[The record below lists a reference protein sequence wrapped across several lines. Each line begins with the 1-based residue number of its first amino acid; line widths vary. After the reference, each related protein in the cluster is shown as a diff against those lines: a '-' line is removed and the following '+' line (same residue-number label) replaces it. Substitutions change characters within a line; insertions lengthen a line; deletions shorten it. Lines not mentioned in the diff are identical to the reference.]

1 MAAKYYAV
9 RKGRNTGIY
18 RTWDECKSQVFQY
31 AGAEYKS
38 FTTEQEA
45 LEYIGRLKNND
56 VQSESYAYV
65 DGSFNIV
72 TGVYGY
78 GGFLVY
84 NNEKYIITGSGSDSE
99 MALMRNVAGEILGS
113 MAAVEKAIELGVK
126 SVDIYFDYMKLKFI
140 DVDINKLKTFNPDTI
155 GFIKVMGTN
164 INYPFVQTLDNDYY
178 LNRSYD
184 KTYNN
189 AGWIFLDY
197 RNNEFNDKNTIIYG
211 HGRINGTMF
220 GSLKDTLKS
229 SWQNNKDNYIIKIS
243 TEKENSIWQIFSVYK
258 IATTSDYLQTSFS
271 DNEFESF
278 INLIKG
284 RSSYNF
290 ETNVT
295 NEDKVLTLSTCYN
308 DNDKMVV
315 HAKLIKY
322 VQK

>member
-1 MAAKYYAV
+1 MLYLNHMENVVIKK
-9 RKGRNTGIY
+9 RKKLN
-18 RTWDECKSQVFQY
+18 V
-31 AGAEYKS
+31 
-38 FTTEQEA
+38 
-45 LEYIGRLKNND
+45 KNLCLLI
-56 VQSESYAYV
+56 
-65 DGSFNIV
+65 F
-72 TGVYGY
+72 
-78 GGFLVY
+78 FLVMLIVFLFSLIKVIMWIIDNNNTNDIIKKVANTY
-84 NNEKYIITGSGSDSE
+84 EINEKSYDNEVIINE
-99 MALMRNVAGEILGS
+99 N
-113 MAAVEKAIELGVK
+113 EK
-126 SVDIYFDYMKLKFI
+126 DIYFDYMKLKFI

-258 IATTSDYLQTSFS
+258 IATTSDYLQTTFS

-278 INLIKG
+278 ISLIKG

>member
-1 MAAKYYAV
+1 MVYLNHMENVVIKK
-9 RKGRNTGIY
+9 RKKLN
-18 RTWDECKSQVFQY
+18 V
-31 AGAEYKS
+31 
-38 FTTEQEA
+38 
-45 LEYIGRLKNND
+45 KNLCLLI
-56 VQSESYAYV
+56 
-65 DGSFNIV
+65 F
-72 TGVYGY
+72 
-78 GGFLVY
+78 FLVMLIVFLFSLIKVIMWIIDNSNTNDIIKKVANTY
-84 NNEKYIITGSGSDSE
+84 EISEKNYDNEVIINENEK
-99 MALMRNVAGEILGS
+99 
-113 MAAVEKAIELGVK
+113 
-126 SVDIYFDYMKLKFI
+126 DIYFDYMNLKFI

-164 INYPFVQTLDNDYY
+164 INYPFVQSTDNDYY

-258 IATTSDYLQTSFS
+258 IATTSDYLQTTFS

-278 INLIKG
+278 ISLIKG

>member
-1 MAAKYYAV
+1 MVYLNHMENVVIKK
-9 RKGRNTGIY
+9 RKKLN
-18 RTWDECKSQVFQY
+18 V
-31 AGAEYKS
+31 
-38 FTTEQEA
+38 
-45 LEYIGRLKNND
+45 KNLCLLI
-56 VQSESYAYV
+56 
-65 DGSFNIV
+65 F
-72 TGVYGY
+72 
-78 GGFLVY
+78 FLVMLIVFLFSLIKVIMWIIDNNNTNDIIKKVANTY
-84 NNEKYIITGSGSDSE
+84 EINEKSYDNEVIINE
-99 MALMRNVAGEILGS
+99 N
-113 MAAVEKAIELGVK
+113 EK
-126 SVDIYFDYMKLKFI
+126 DIYFDYMKLKFI

-164 INYPFVQTLDNDYY
+164 INYPFVQTIDNDYY

-229 SWQNNKDNYIIKIS
+229 SWQSNKDNYIIKIS

-258 IATTSDYLQTSFS
+258 IATTSDYLQTTFS

>member
-1 MAAKYYAV
+1 MVYLNHMENVVIKK
-9 RKGRNTGIY
+9 RKKLN
-18 RTWDECKSQVFQY
+18 V
-31 AGAEYKS
+31 
-38 FTTEQEA
+38 
-45 LEYIGRLKNND
+45 KNLCLLI
-56 VQSESYAYV
+56 
-65 DGSFNIV
+65 F
-72 TGVYGY
+72 
-78 GGFLVY
+78 FLVMLIVFLFSLIKVIMWIIDNNNTNDIIKKVADTY
-84 NNEKYIITGSGSDSE
+84 EINEKSYDNEVIINE
-99 MALMRNVAGEILGS
+99 N
-113 MAAVEKAIELGVK
+113 EK
-126 SVDIYFDYMKLKFI
+126 DIYFDYMKLKFI

-258 IATTSDYLQTSFS
+258 IATTSDYLETSFS

-290 ETNVT
+290 ETNIT

>member
-1 MAAKYYAV
+1 MLYLNHMENVVIKK
-9 RKGRNTGIY
+9 RKKLNIKNLCLLIFFLIMLIIFLFSLIKVILWLIDNNNT
-18 RTWDECKSQVFQY
+18 
-31 AGAEYKS
+31 
-38 FTTEQEA
+38 
-45 LEYIGRLKNND
+45 ND
-56 VQSESYAYV
+56 IIKKVANTYE
-65 DGSFNIV
+65 I
-72 TGVYGY
+72 
-78 GGFLVY
+78 
-84 NNEKYIITGSGSDSE
+84 NEKSYDNEIIMNE
-99 MALMRNVAGEILGS
+99 N
-113 MAAVEKAIELGVK
+113 EK
-126 SVDIYFDYMKLKFI
+126 DIYFDYMKLKFI
-140 DVDINKLKTFNPDTI
+140 DVDINKLKTFNQDTI

-164 INYPFVQTLDNDYY
+164 INYPFVQTIDNDYY
-178 LNRSYD
+178 LNKSYD
-184 KTYNN
+184 KTYNS

-258 IATTSDYLQTSFS
+258 IATTSDYLQTTFS

>member
-1 MAAKYYAV
+1 MLYLNHMENVVIKK
-9 RKGRNTGIY
+9 RKKLNIKNLCLLIFFLIMLIIFLFSLIKVILWVIDNNNT
-18 RTWDECKSQVFQY
+18 
-31 AGAEYKS
+31 
-38 FTTEQEA
+38 
-45 LEYIGRLKNND
+45 ND
-56 VQSESYAYV
+56 IIKKVANTYE
-65 DGSFNIV
+65 I
-72 TGVYGY
+72 
-78 GGFLVY
+78 
-84 NNEKYIITGSGSDSE
+84 NEKSYDNEIIMNE
-99 MALMRNVAGEILGS
+99 N
-113 MAAVEKAIELGVK
+113 EK
-126 SVDIYFDYMKLKFI
+126 DIYFDYMKLKFI
-140 DVDINKLKTFNPDTI
+140 DVDINKLKTFNQDTI

-164 INYPFVQTLDNDYY
+164 INYPFVQTIDNDYY
-178 LNRSYD
+178 LNKSYD
-184 KTYNN
+184 KTYNS

-258 IATTSDYLQTSFS
+258 IATTSDYLQTTFS

>member
-1 MAAKYYAV
+1 MVYLNHMENVVIKK
-9 RKGRNTGIY
+9 RKKLN
-18 RTWDECKSQVFQY
+18 V
-31 AGAEYKS
+31 
-38 FTTEQEA
+38 
-45 LEYIGRLKNND
+45 KNLCLLI
-56 VQSESYAYV
+56 
-65 DGSFNIV
+65 F
-72 TGVYGY
+72 
-78 GGFLVY
+78 FLVMLIVFLFSLIKVIMWIIDNNNTNDIIKKVADTY
-84 NNEKYIITGSGSDSE
+84 EINEKSYDNEVIINE
-99 MALMRNVAGEILGS
+99 N
-113 MAAVEKAIELGVK
+113 EK
-126 SVDIYFDYMKLKFI
+126 DIYFDYMKLKFI

-258 IATTSDYLQTSFS
+258 IATTSDYLETFFS

>member
-1 MAAKYYAV
+1 MLYLNHMENVVIKK
-9 RKGRNTGIY
+9 RKKLN
-18 RTWDECKSQVFQY
+18 V
-31 AGAEYKS
+31 
-38 FTTEQEA
+38 
-45 LEYIGRLKNND
+45 KNLCLLI
-56 VQSESYAYV
+56 
-65 DGSFNIV
+65 F
-72 TGVYGY
+72 
-78 GGFLVY
+78 FLVMLIVFLFSLIKVIMWIIDNNNTNDIIKKVADTY
-84 NNEKYIITGSGSDSE
+84 EISEKSYDNEVIINKNEK
-99 MALMRNVAGEILGS
+99 
-113 MAAVEKAIELGVK
+113 
-126 SVDIYFDYMKLKFI
+126 DIYFDYMKLKFI
-140 DVDINKLKTFNPDTI
+140 DVDINKFKTFNPDTI

-164 INYPFVQTLDNDYY
+164 INYPFVQTKDNDYY

-229 SWQNNKDNYIIKIS
+229 SWQSNKDNYIIKIS
-243 TEKENSIWQIFSVYK
+243 TEKENSIWQIFSIYK
-258 IATTSDYLQTSFS
+258 IATTSDYLQTTFS

>member
-1 MAAKYYAV
+1 MLYLNHMENVVIKK
-9 RKGRNTGIY
+9 RKKLN
-18 RTWDECKSQVFQY
+18 V
-31 AGAEYKS
+31 
-38 FTTEQEA
+38 
-45 LEYIGRLKNND
+45 KNLCLLI
-56 VQSESYAYV
+56 
-65 DGSFNIV
+65 F
-72 TGVYGY
+72 
-78 GGFLVY
+78 FLVMLIVFLFSLIKVIMWIIDNNNTNDIIKKVADTY
-84 NNEKYIITGSGSDSE
+84 EINEKIYDNEVIINE
-99 MALMRNVAGEILGS
+99 N
-113 MAAVEKAIELGVK
+113 EK
-126 SVDIYFDYMKLKFI
+126 DIYFDYMKLKFI

-258 IATTSDYLQTSFS
+258 IATTSDYLQTTFS

-278 INLIKG
+278 ISLIKE

>member
-1 MAAKYYAV
+1 MWLIDNN
-9 RKGRNTGIY
+9 NTNDII
-18 RTWDECKSQVFQY
+18 KKV
-31 AGAEYKS
+31 AETY
-38 FTTEQEA
+38 E
-45 LEYIGRLKNND
+45 I
-56 VQSESYAYV
+56 
-65 DGSFNIV
+65 
-72 TGVYGY
+72 
-78 GGFLVY
+78 
-84 NNEKYIITGSGSDSE
+84 NEKSYDNEIIINED
-99 MALMRNVAGEILGS
+99 
-113 MAAVEKAIELGVK
+113 EK
-126 SVDIYFDYMKLKFI
+126 DIYFDYMNLKFI

-164 INYPFVQTLDNDYY
+164 INYPFVQSTDNDYY
-178 LNRSYD
+178 LNRSFD

-197 RNNEFNDKNTIIYG
+197 RNNELNDKNTIIYG

-229 SWQNNKDNYIIKIS
+229 SWQSNKDNYIIKIS

-258 IATTSDYLQTSFS
+258 IATTSDYLKTSFS

-278 INLIKG
+278 INLIKE

-290 ETNVT
+290 ETDVT

>member
-1 MAAKYYAV
+1 MVYLNHMENVVIKK
-9 RKGRNTGIY
+9 RKKLN
-18 RTWDECKSQVFQY
+18 V
-31 AGAEYKS
+31 
-38 FTTEQEA
+38 
-45 LEYIGRLKNND
+45 KNLCLLI
-56 VQSESYAYV
+56 
-65 DGSFNIV
+65 F
-72 TGVYGY
+72 
-78 GGFLVY
+78 FLVMLIVFLFSLIKVIMWIIDNNNTNDIIKKVANTY
-84 NNEKYIITGSGSDSE
+84 EINEKSYDNEVIINE
-99 MALMRNVAGEILGS
+99 N
-113 MAAVEKAIELGVK
+113 EK
-126 SVDIYFDYMKLKFI
+126 DIYFDYMKLKFI

-164 INYPFVQTLDNDYY
+164 INYPFVQSTDNDYY

-258 IATTSDYLQTSFS
+258 IATTSDYLQTTFS

-278 INLIKG
+278 ISLIKG

>member
-1 MAAKYYAV
+1 MVYLNHMENVVIKK
-9 RKGRNTGIY
+9 RKKLN
-18 RTWDECKSQVFQY
+18 V
-31 AGAEYKS
+31 
-38 FTTEQEA
+38 
-45 LEYIGRLKNND
+45 KNLCLLI
-56 VQSESYAYV
+56 
-65 DGSFNIV
+65 F
-72 TGVYGY
+72 
-78 GGFLVY
+78 FLVMLIVFLFSLIKVIMWIIDNNNTNDIIKKVANTY
-84 NNEKYIITGSGSDSE
+84 EINEKSYDNEVII
-99 MALMRNVAGEILGS
+99 NKN
-113 MAAVEKAIELGVK
+113 EK
-126 SVDIYFDYMKLKFI
+126 DIYFDYMKLKFI

-164 INYPFVQTLDNDYY
+164 INYPFVQTIDNDYY

-258 IATTSDYLQTSFS
+258 IATTSDYLQTTFS

-278 INLIKG
+278 ISLIKG

>member
-1 MAAKYYAV
+1 MVYLNHMENVVIKK
-9 RKGRNTGIY
+9 RKKLN
-18 RTWDECKSQVFQY
+18 V
-31 AGAEYKS
+31 
-38 FTTEQEA
+38 
-45 LEYIGRLKNND
+45 KNLCLLI
-56 VQSESYAYV
+56 
-65 DGSFNIV
+65 F
-72 TGVYGY
+72 
-78 GGFLVY
+78 FLVMLIVFLFSLIKVIMWIIDNSNTNDIIKKVANTY
-84 NNEKYIITGSGSDSE
+84 EISEKSYDNEVIINENEK
-99 MALMRNVAGEILGS
+99 
-113 MAAVEKAIELGVK
+113 
-126 SVDIYFDYMKLKFI
+126 DIYFDYMNLKFI

-164 INYPFVQTLDNDYY
+164 INYPFVQTIDNDYY

-258 IATTSDYLQTSFS
+258 IATTSDYLQTTFS

-278 INLIKG
+278 ISLIKG

>member
-1 MAAKYYAV
+1 MLYLNHMENVVIKK
-9 RKGRNTGIY
+9 RKKLN
-18 RTWDECKSQVFQY
+18 V
-31 AGAEYKS
+31 
-38 FTTEQEA
+38 
-45 LEYIGRLKNND
+45 KNLCLLI
-56 VQSESYAYV
+56 
-65 DGSFNIV
+65 F
-72 TGVYGY
+72 
-78 GGFLVY
+78 FLVMLIVFLFSLIKVIMWIIDNNNTNNIIKKVANTY
-84 NNEKYIITGSGSDSE
+84 EINEKSYDNEVIINE
-99 MALMRNVAGEILGS
+99 N
-113 MAAVEKAIELGVK
+113 EK
-126 SVDIYFDYMKLKFI
+126 DIYFDYMKLKFI

-164 INYPFVQTLDNDYY
+164 INYPFVQSTDNDYY

-258 IATTSDYLQTSFS
+258 IATTSDYLQTTFS

>member
-1 MAAKYYAV
+1 MVYLNHMENVVIKK
-9 RKGRNTGIY
+9 RKKLN
-18 RTWDECKSQVFQY
+18 V
-31 AGAEYKS
+31 
-38 FTTEQEA
+38 
-45 LEYIGRLKNND
+45 KNLCLLI
-56 VQSESYAYV
+56 
-65 DGSFNIV
+65 F
-72 TGVYGY
+72 
-78 GGFLVY
+78 FLVMLIVFLFSLIKVIMWIIDNNNTNDIIKKVVDTY
-84 NNEKYIITGSGSDSE
+84 EINEKSYDNEVIINE
-99 MALMRNVAGEILGS
+99 N
-113 MAAVEKAIELGVK
+113 EK
-126 SVDIYFDYMKLKFI
+126 DIYFDYMKLKFI

-258 IATTSDYLQTSFS
+258 IATTSDYLQTTFS

>member
-1 MAAKYYAV
+1 MVYLNHMENVVIKK
-9 RKGRNTGIY
+9 RKKLN
-18 RTWDECKSQVFQY
+18 V
-31 AGAEYKS
+31 
-38 FTTEQEA
+38 
-45 LEYIGRLKNND
+45 KNLCLLI
-56 VQSESYAYV
+56 
-65 DGSFNIV
+65 F
-72 TGVYGY
+72 
-78 GGFLVY
+78 FLVMLIVFLFSLIKVIMWIIDNNNTNDIIKKVANTY
-84 NNEKYIITGSGSDSE
+84 EINEKNYDNEVIINE
-99 MALMRNVAGEILGS
+99 N
-113 MAAVEKAIELGVK
+113 EK
-126 SVDIYFDYMKLKFI
+126 DIYFDYMNLKFI

-258 IATTSDYLQTSFS
+258 IATTSDYLQTTFS

-278 INLIKG
+278 ISLIKG

>member
-1 MAAKYYAV
+1 MLYLNHMENVVIKK
-9 RKGRNTGIY
+9 RKKLN
-18 RTWDECKSQVFQY
+18 V
-31 AGAEYKS
+31 
-38 FTTEQEA
+38 
-45 LEYIGRLKNND
+45 KNLCLLI
-56 VQSESYAYV
+56 
-65 DGSFNIV
+65 F
-72 TGVYGY
+72 
-78 GGFLVY
+78 FLVMLIVFLFSLIKVIMWIIDNNNTNDIIKKVANTY
-84 NNEKYIITGSGSDSE
+84 EISEKSYDNEVIINENEK
-99 MALMRNVAGEILGS
+99 
-113 MAAVEKAIELGVK
+113 
-126 SVDIYFDYMKLKFI
+126 DIYFDYMKLKFI

-164 INYPFVQTLDNDYY
+164 INYPFVQTIDNDYY

-258 IATTSDYLQTSFS
+258 IATTSDYLQTTFS

-278 INLIKG
+278 ISLIKG

>member
-1 MAAKYYAV
+1 MIYLNHMENVVIKK
-9 RKGRNTGIY
+9 RKKLN
-18 RTWDECKSQVFQY
+18 V
-31 AGAEYKS
+31 
-38 FTTEQEA
+38 
-45 LEYIGRLKNND
+45 KNLCLLI
-56 VQSESYAYV
+56 
-65 DGSFNIV
+65 F
-72 TGVYGY
+72 
-78 GGFLVY
+78 FLVMLIVFLFSLIKVIMWIIDNSNTNDIIKKVANTY
-84 NNEKYIITGSGSDSE
+84 EINEKSYDNEVIINE
-99 MALMRNVAGEILGS
+99 N
-113 MAAVEKAIELGVK
+113 EK
-126 SVDIYFDYMKLKFI
+126 DIYFDYMKLKFI

-164 INYPFVQTLDNDYY
+164 INYPFVQSTDNDYY

-258 IATTSDYLQTSFS
+258 IATTSDYLQTTFS

-278 INLIKG
+278 ISLIKG

>member
-1 MAAKYYAV
+1 MIYLNHMENVVIKK
-9 RKGRNTGIY
+9 RKKLN
-18 RTWDECKSQVFQY
+18 V
-31 AGAEYKS
+31 
-38 FTTEQEA
+38 
-45 LEYIGRLKNND
+45 KNLCLLI
-56 VQSESYAYV
+56 
-65 DGSFNIV
+65 F
-72 TGVYGY
+72 
-78 GGFLVY
+78 FLVMLIVFLFSLIKVIMWIIDNNNTNDIIKKVANTY
-84 NNEKYIITGSGSDSE
+84 EINEKSYDNEVIINE
-99 MALMRNVAGEILGS
+99 N
-113 MAAVEKAIELGVK
+113 EK
-126 SVDIYFDYMKLKFI
+126 DIYFDYMKLKFI

-258 IATTSDYLQTSFS
+258 IATTSDYLQTTFS

>member
-1 MAAKYYAV
+1 MLYLNHMENVVIKK
-9 RKGRNTGIY
+9 RKKLN
-18 RTWDECKSQVFQY
+18 V
-31 AGAEYKS
+31 
-38 FTTEQEA
+38 
-45 LEYIGRLKNND
+45 KNLCLLI
-56 VQSESYAYV
+56 
-65 DGSFNIV
+65 F
-72 TGVYGY
+72 
-78 GGFLVY
+78 FLVMLIVFLFSLIKVIMWIIDNNNTNDIIKKVADTY
-84 NNEKYIITGSGSDSE
+84 EINEKSYDNEVIINE
-99 MALMRNVAGEILGS
+99 N
-113 MAAVEKAIELGVK
+113 EK
-126 SVDIYFDYMKLKFI
+126 DIYFDYMKLKFI

-258 IATTSDYLQTSFS
+258 IATTSDYLQTTFS

-290 ETNVT
+290 ETNIT

>member
-1 MAAKYYAV
+1 MVYLNHMENVVIKK
-9 RKGRNTGIY
+9 RKKLN
-18 RTWDECKSQVFQY
+18 V
-31 AGAEYKS
+31 
-38 FTTEQEA
+38 
-45 LEYIGRLKNND
+45 KNLCLLI
-56 VQSESYAYV
+56 
-65 DGSFNIV
+65 F
-72 TGVYGY
+72 
-78 GGFLVY
+78 FLVMLIVFLFSLIKVIMWIIDNNNTNDIIKKVADTY
-84 NNEKYIITGSGSDSE
+84 EINEKSYDNEIIMNE
-99 MALMRNVAGEILGS
+99 N
-113 MAAVEKAIELGVK
+113 EK
-126 SVDIYFDYMKLKFI
+126 DIYFDYMKLKFI
-140 DVDINKLKTFNPDTI
+140 DVDINKLKTFNQDTI

-164 INYPFVQTLDNDYY
+164 INYPFVQTIDNDYY
-178 LNRSYD
+178 LNKSYD

-229 SWQNNKDNYIIKIS
+229 SWQNNNDNYIIKIS

-258 IATTSDYLQTSFS
+258 IATTSDYLQTTFS

>member
-1 MAAKYYAV
+1 MLYL
-9 RKGRNTGIY
+9 NHM
-18 RTWDECKSQVFQY
+18 E
-31 AGAEYKS
+31 
-38 FTTEQEA
+38 
-45 LEYIGRLKNND
+45 
-56 VQSESYAYV
+56 
-65 DGSFNIV
+65 NIV
-72 TGVYGY
+72 IKKRKKLNIKNLCLLIF
-78 GGFLVY
+78 FLIMLIVFLFSLIKVIMWLIDNNNTNDIIKKVAETY
-84 NNEKYIITGSGSDSE
+84 EINEKSYDNEIIINED
-99 MALMRNVAGEILGS
+99 
-113 MAAVEKAIELGVK
+113 EK
-126 SVDIYFDYMKLKFI
+126 DIYFDYMNLKFI

-164 INYPFVQTLDNDYY
+164 INYPFVQNTDNDYY
-178 LNRSYD
+178 LNRSFD

-197 RNNEFNDKNTIIYG
+197 RNNGFNDKNTIIYG

-229 SWQNNKDNYIIKIS
+229 SWQSNKDNYIIKIS

-258 IATTSDYLQTSFS
+258 IATTSDYLKTSFS

-278 INLIKG
+278 INLIKE

-290 ETNVT
+290 ETDVT

>member
-1 MAAKYYAV
+1 MVYLNHMENVVIKK
-9 RKGRNTGIY
+9 RKKLN
-18 RTWDECKSQVFQY
+18 V
-31 AGAEYKS
+31 
-38 FTTEQEA
+38 
-45 LEYIGRLKNND
+45 KNLCLLI
-56 VQSESYAYV
+56 
-65 DGSFNIV
+65 F
-72 TGVYGY
+72 
-78 GGFLVY
+78 FLVMLIVFLFSLIKVIMWIIDNNNTNDIIKKVANTY
-84 NNEKYIITGSGSDSE
+84 EINEKSYDNEVIINE
-99 MALMRNVAGEILGS
+99 N
-113 MAAVEKAIELGVK
+113 EK
-126 SVDIYFDYMKLKFI
+126 DIYFDYMNLKFI

-164 INYPFVQTLDNDYY
+164 INYPFVQTIDNDYY

-229 SWQNNKDNYIIKIS
+229 SWQDNKDNYIIKIS

-258 IATTSDYLQTSFS
+258 IATTSDYLQTTFS

-278 INLIKG
+278 ISLIKG

>member
-1 MAAKYYAV
+1 MLYLNHMENVVIKK
-9 RKGRNTGIY
+9 RKKLNIKNLCLLIFFLIMLIIFLFSLIKVILWVIDNNNT
-18 RTWDECKSQVFQY
+18 
-31 AGAEYKS
+31 
-38 FTTEQEA
+38 
-45 LEYIGRLKNND
+45 ND
-56 VQSESYAYV
+56 IIKKVANTYE
-65 DGSFNIV
+65 I
-72 TGVYGY
+72 
-78 GGFLVY
+78 
-84 NNEKYIITGSGSDSE
+84 NEKSYDNEIIMNE
-99 MALMRNVAGEILGS
+99 N
-113 MAAVEKAIELGVK
+113 EK
-126 SVDIYFDYMKLKFI
+126 DIYFDYMKLKFI
-140 DVDINKLKTFNPDTI
+140 DVDINKLKTFNQDTI

-164 INYPFVQTLDNDYY
+164 INYPFVQTIDNDYY
-178 LNRSYD
+178 LNKSYD

-258 IATTSDYLQTSFS
+258 IATTSDYLKTTFN

>member
-1 MAAKYYAV
+1 MLYLNHMENVVIKK
-9 RKGRNTGIY
+9 RKKLN
-18 RTWDECKSQVFQY
+18 V
-31 AGAEYKS
+31 
-38 FTTEQEA
+38 
-45 LEYIGRLKNND
+45 KNLCLLI
-56 VQSESYAYV
+56 
-65 DGSFNIV
+65 F
-72 TGVYGY
+72 
-78 GGFLVY
+78 FLVMLIVFLFSLIKVIIWIIDNNNTNDIIKKVANTY
-84 NNEKYIITGSGSDSE
+84 EINEKSYENEVIINE
-99 MALMRNVAGEILGS
+99 N
-113 MAAVEKAIELGVK
+113 EK
-126 SVDIYFDYMKLKFI
+126 DIYFDYMKLKFI

-258 IATTSDYLQTSFS
+258 IATTSDYLQTTFS

-278 INLIKG
+278 ISLIKG

>member
-1 MAAKYYAV
+1 MLYLNHMENVVIKK
-9 RKGRNTGIY
+9 RKKLNI
-18 RTWDECKSQVFQY
+18 
-31 AGAEYKS
+31 
-38 FTTEQEA
+38 
-45 LEYIGRLKNND
+45 KNLCLLI
-56 VQSESYAYV
+56 
-65 DGSFNIV
+65 F
-72 TGVYGY
+72 
-78 GGFLVY
+78 FLVMLIVFLFSLIKVIMWIIDNNNTNDIIKKVANTY
-84 NNEKYIITGSGSDSE
+84 EINEKSYDNEVIINE
-99 MALMRNVAGEILGS
+99 N
-113 MAAVEKAIELGVK
+113 EK
-126 SVDIYFDYMKLKFI
+126 DIYFDYMNLKFI

-258 IATTSDYLQTSFS
+258 IATTSDYLQTTFS

-278 INLIKG
+278 ISLIKE

>member
-1 MAAKYYAV
+1 MVYLNHMENVVIKK
-9 RKGRNTGIY
+9 RKKLN
-18 RTWDECKSQVFQY
+18 V
-31 AGAEYKS
+31 
-38 FTTEQEA
+38 
-45 LEYIGRLKNND
+45 KNLCLLI
-56 VQSESYAYV
+56 
-65 DGSFNIV
+65 F
-72 TGVYGY
+72 
-78 GGFLVY
+78 FLVMLIVFLFSLIKVIMWIIDNNNTNDIIKKVANTY
-84 NNEKYIITGSGSDSE
+84 EINEKSYDNEIIINE
-99 MALMRNVAGEILGS
+99 N
-113 MAAVEKAIELGVK
+113 EK
-126 SVDIYFDYMKLKFI
+126 DIYFDYMKLKFT
-140 DVDINKLKTFNPDTI
+140 DVDINKLKTFNLDTI

-164 INYPFVQTLDNDYY
+164 INYPFVQSTDNDYY

-258 IATTSDYLQTSFS
+258 IATTSDYLQTTFS

>member
-1 MAAKYYAV
+1 MVYLNHMENVVIKK
-9 RKGRNTGIY
+9 RKKLN
-18 RTWDECKSQVFQY
+18 V
-31 AGAEYKS
+31 
-38 FTTEQEA
+38 
-45 LEYIGRLKNND
+45 KNLCLLI
-56 VQSESYAYV
+56 
-65 DGSFNIV
+65 F
-72 TGVYGY
+72 
-78 GGFLVY
+78 FLVMLIVFLFSLIKVIMWIIDNNNTNDIIKKVANTY
-84 NNEKYIITGSGSDSE
+84 EINEKNYDNEVIINE
-99 MALMRNVAGEILGS
+99 N
-113 MAAVEKAIELGVK
+113 EK
-126 SVDIYFDYMKLKFI
+126 DIYFDYMNLKFI

-229 SWQNNKDNYIIKIS
+229 YWQNNKDNYIIKIS

-258 IATTSDYLQTSFS
+258 IATTSDYLQTTFS

-278 INLIKG
+278 ISLIKG

>member
-1 MAAKYYAV
+1 MVYLNHMENVVIKK
-9 RKGRNTGIY
+9 RKKLN
-18 RTWDECKSQVFQY
+18 V
-31 AGAEYKS
+31 
-38 FTTEQEA
+38 
-45 LEYIGRLKNND
+45 KNLCLLI
-56 VQSESYAYV
+56 
-65 DGSFNIV
+65 F
-72 TGVYGY
+72 
-78 GGFLVY
+78 FLVMLIVFLFSLIKVIMWIIDNNNTNDIIKKVADTY
-84 NNEKYIITGSGSDSE
+84 EISEKSYDNEVIINENEK
-99 MALMRNVAGEILGS
+99 
-113 MAAVEKAIELGVK
+113 
-126 SVDIYFDYMKLKFI
+126 DIYFDYMNLKFI

-164 INYPFVQTLDNDYY
+164 INYPFVQTIDNDYY

-229 SWQNNKDNYIIKIS
+229 SWQSNKDNYIIKIS

-258 IATTSDYLQTSFS
+258 IATTSDYLQTTFS

>member
-1 MAAKYYAV
+1 MVYLNHMENVVIKK
-9 RKGRNTGIY
+9 RKKLN
-18 RTWDECKSQVFQY
+18 V
-31 AGAEYKS
+31 
-38 FTTEQEA
+38 
-45 LEYIGRLKNND
+45 KNLCLLI
-56 VQSESYAYV
+56 
-65 DGSFNIV
+65 F
-72 TGVYGY
+72 
-78 GGFLVY
+78 FLVMLIVFLFSLIKVIMWIIDNNNTNDIIKKVANTY
-84 NNEKYIITGSGSDSE
+84 EINEKSYDNEVIINE
-99 MALMRNVAGEILGS
+99 N
-113 MAAVEKAIELGVK
+113 EK
-126 SVDIYFDYMKLKFI
+126 DIYFDYMKLKFI

-258 IATTSDYLQTSFS
+258 IATTSDYLQTTFS

-278 INLIKG
+278 ISLIKG

>member
-1 MAAKYYAV
+1 MVYLNHMENVVIKK
-9 RKGRNTGIY
+9 RKKLN
-18 RTWDECKSQVFQY
+18 V
-31 AGAEYKS
+31 
-38 FTTEQEA
+38 
-45 LEYIGRLKNND
+45 KNLCLLI
-56 VQSESYAYV
+56 
-65 DGSFNIV
+65 F
-72 TGVYGY
+72 
-78 GGFLVY
+78 FLVMLIVFLFSLIKVIMWIIDNNNTNDIIKKVANTY
-84 NNEKYIITGSGSDSE
+84 EINEKSYDNEIIINE
-99 MALMRNVAGEILGS
+99 N
-113 MAAVEKAIELGVK
+113 EK
-126 SVDIYFDYMKLKFI
+126 DIYFDYMRLKFI

>member
-1 MAAKYYAV
+1 MLYLNHMENVVIKK
-9 RKGRNTGIY
+9 RKKLN
-18 RTWDECKSQVFQY
+18 V
-31 AGAEYKS
+31 
-38 FTTEQEA
+38 
-45 LEYIGRLKNND
+45 KNLCLLI
-56 VQSESYAYV
+56 
-65 DGSFNIV
+65 F
-72 TGVYGY
+72 
-78 GGFLVY
+78 FLVMLIIFLFSLIKVIMWIIDNNNTNDIIKKVANTY
-84 NNEKYIITGSGSDSE
+84 EINEKSYDNEVIINE
-99 MALMRNVAGEILGS
+99 N
-113 MAAVEKAIELGVK
+113 EK
-126 SVDIYFDYMKLKFI
+126 DIYFDYMKLKFI

-258 IATTSDYLQTSFS
+258 IATTSDYLQTTFS

-278 INLIKG
+278 ISLIKG

>member
-1 MAAKYYAV
+1 MVYLNHMENVVIKK
-9 RKGRNTGIY
+9 RKKIN
-18 RTWDECKSQVFQY
+18 V
-31 AGAEYKS
+31 
-38 FTTEQEA
+38 
-45 LEYIGRLKNND
+45 KNLCLLI
-56 VQSESYAYV
+56 
-65 DGSFNIV
+65 F
-72 TGVYGY
+72 
-78 GGFLVY
+78 FLVMLIVFLFSLIKVIMWIIDNNNTNDIIKKVANTY
-84 NNEKYIITGSGSDSE
+84 EISEKSYDNEVIINENEK
-99 MALMRNVAGEILGS
+99 
-113 MAAVEKAIELGVK
+113 
-126 SVDIYFDYMKLKFI
+126 DIYFDYMNLKFI
-140 DVDINKLKTFNPDTI
+140 DVDINKLKTFNQDTI

-164 INYPFVQTLDNDYY
+164 INYPFVQTIDNDYY

-229 SWQNNKDNYIIKIS
+229 SWQSNKDNYIIKIS

-258 IATTSDYLQTSFS
+258 IATTSDYLQTTFS

>member
-1 MAAKYYAV
+1 MVYLNHMENVVIKK
-9 RKGRNTGIY
+9 RKKLN
-18 RTWDECKSQVFQY
+18 V
-31 AGAEYKS
+31 
-38 FTTEQEA
+38 
-45 LEYIGRLKNND
+45 KNLCLLI
-56 VQSESYAYV
+56 
-65 DGSFNIV
+65 F
-72 TGVYGY
+72 
-78 GGFLVY
+78 FLVMLIVFLFSLIKVIMWIIDNNNTNDIIKKVADTY
-84 NNEKYIITGSGSDSE
+84 EINEKSYDNEVIINE
-99 MALMRNVAGEILGS
+99 N
-113 MAAVEKAIELGVK
+113 EK
-126 SVDIYFDYMKLKFI
+126 DIYFDYMKLKFI

-164 INYPFVQTLDNDYY
+164 INYPFVQTKDNDYY

-258 IATTSDYLQTSFS
+258 IATTSDYLQTTFS

>member
-1 MAAKYYAV
+1 MVYLNHMENVVIKK
-9 RKGRNTGIY
+9 RKKLN
-18 RTWDECKSQVFQY
+18 V
-31 AGAEYKS
+31 
-38 FTTEQEA
+38 
-45 LEYIGRLKNND
+45 KNLCLLI
-56 VQSESYAYV
+56 
-65 DGSFNIV
+65 F
-72 TGVYGY
+72 
-78 GGFLVY
+78 FLVMLIVFLFSLIKVIMWIIDNNNTNDIIKKVANTY
-84 NNEKYIITGSGSDSE
+84 EINEKSYDNEVIINE
-99 MALMRNVAGEILGS
+99 N
-113 MAAVEKAIELGVK
+113 EK
-126 SVDIYFDYMKLKFI
+126 DIYFDYMNLKFI

-258 IATTSDYLQTSFS
+258 IATTSDYLQTTFS

-278 INLIKG
+278 ISLIKG

>member
-1 MAAKYYAV
+1 MLYLNHMENVVIKK
-9 RKGRNTGIY
+9 RKKLN
-18 RTWDECKSQVFQY
+18 V
-31 AGAEYKS
+31 
-38 FTTEQEA
+38 
-45 LEYIGRLKNND
+45 KNLCLLI
-56 VQSESYAYV
+56 
-65 DGSFNIV
+65 F
-72 TGVYGY
+72 
-78 GGFLVY
+78 FLVMLIVFLFSLIKVIMWIIDNNNTNDIIKKVANTY
-84 NNEKYIITGSGSDSE
+84 EINEKSYDNEVIINE
-99 MALMRNVAGEILGS
+99 N
-113 MAAVEKAIELGVK
+113 EK
-126 SVDIYFDYMKLKFI
+126 DIYFDYMKLKFI

-164 INYPFVQTLDNDYY
+164 INYPFVQSTDNDYY

-258 IATTSDYLQTSFS
+258 IATTSDYLQTTFS

>member
-1 MAAKYYAV
+1 MLYLNHMENVVIKK
-9 RKGRNTGIY
+9 RKKLN
-18 RTWDECKSQVFQY
+18 V
-31 AGAEYKS
+31 
-38 FTTEQEA
+38 
-45 LEYIGRLKNND
+45 KNLCLLI
-56 VQSESYAYV
+56 
-65 DGSFNIV
+65 F
-72 TGVYGY
+72 
-78 GGFLVY
+78 FLVMLIVFLFSLIKVIMWIIDNNNTNDIIKKVADTY
-84 NNEKYIITGSGSDSE
+84 EINEKSYDNEVIINE
-99 MALMRNVAGEILGS
+99 N
-113 MAAVEKAIELGVK
+113 EK
-126 SVDIYFDYMKLKFI
+126 DIYFDYMNLKFI
-140 DVDINKLKTFNPDTI
+140 DVDINKLKTFNSDTI

-164 INYPFVQTLDNDYY
+164 INYPFVQTIDNDYY

-229 SWQNNKDNYIIKIS
+229 FWQNNKDNYIIKIS

>member
-1 MAAKYYAV
+1 MVYLNHMENVVIKK
-9 RKGRNTGIY
+9 RKKLN
-18 RTWDECKSQVFQY
+18 V
-31 AGAEYKS
+31 
-38 FTTEQEA
+38 
-45 LEYIGRLKNND
+45 KNLCLLI
-56 VQSESYAYV
+56 
-65 DGSFNIV
+65 F
-72 TGVYGY
+72 
-78 GGFLVY
+78 FLVMLIVFLFSLIKVIMWIIDNSNTNDIIKKVANTY
-84 NNEKYIITGSGSDSE
+84 EISEKNYDNEVIINENEK
-99 MALMRNVAGEILGS
+99 
-113 MAAVEKAIELGVK
+113 
-126 SVDIYFDYMKLKFI
+126 DIYFDYMNLKFI

-258 IATTSDYLQTSFS
+258 IATTSDYLQTTFS

-278 INLIKG
+278 ISLIKG